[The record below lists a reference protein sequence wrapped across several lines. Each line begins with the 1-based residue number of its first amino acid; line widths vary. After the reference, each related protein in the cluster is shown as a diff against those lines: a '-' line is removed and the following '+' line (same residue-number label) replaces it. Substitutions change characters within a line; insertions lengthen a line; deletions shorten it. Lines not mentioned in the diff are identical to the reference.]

1 MGIYNTNSYN
11 PLGSIQA
18 ALNNVNEHNRIK
30 NEYWKNKGQIWSN
43 FAQNMGNIGNRML
56 DGIVAYSEGYD
67 ANDPEVR
74 LAALEKELKDAQE
87 AERIQAIQGKYNEQV
102 AQRQAMDDYL
112 KNAYADKLHDAAMNL
127 NMDKG
132 PSLSE
137 VYSESMRGY
146 KPNFA
151 GYNKSEQWDGY
162 NGIDIEDNLYRKILK
177 GGVYA

>member
-18 ALNNVNEHNRIK
+18 ALNNVNEKNRIK

-56 DGIVAYSEGYD
+56 DGIIAYSEGYD

-74 LAALEKELKDAQE
+74 LAALEEELIE
-87 AERIQAIQGKYNEQV
+87 AKYNEQV

-112 KNAYADKLHDAAMNL
+112 QNSPEALANRYAMAMR
-127 NMDKG
+127 D
-132 PSLSE
+132 
-137 VYSESMRGY
+137 Y

-151 GYNKSEQWDGY
+151 GYNLDQFQ
-162 NGIDIEDNLYRKILK
+162 
-177 GGVYA
+177 GGVYPEQEMQDFYRRGI

>member
-18 ALNNVNEHNRIK
+18 ALNNVNEKNRIK

-43 FAQNMGNIGNRML
+43 FAQNMGNLGNRML

-67 ANDPEVR
+67 ANDPEAR
-74 LAALEKELKDAQE
+74 LAALEEELIE
-87 AERIQAIQGKYNEQV
+87 AKYNEQV

-112 KNAYADKLHDAAMNL
+112 KNSPEALANRYAMAMR
-127 NMDKG
+127 D
-132 PSLSE
+132 
-137 VYSESMRGY
+137 Y

-151 GYNKSEQWDGY
+151 GYNLDQFQ
-162 NGIDIEDNLYRKILK
+162 
-177 GGVYA
+177 GGVYPEQEMQDFYRRGI

>member
-18 ALNNVNEHNRIK
+18 ALNNVNEKNRIK

-74 LAALEKELKDAQE
+74 LAALEEELIE
-87 AERIQAIQGKYNEQV
+87 AKYNEQV

-112 KNAYADKLHDAAMNL
+112 KNSPEALANRYAEAMR
-127 NMDKG
+127 D
-132 PSLSE
+132 
-137 VYSESMRGY
+137 Y

-151 GYNKSEQWDGY
+151 GYNLDQFQ
-162 NGIDIEDNLYRKILK
+162 
-177 GGVYA
+177 GGVYPEQEMQDFYRRGI

>member
-18 ALNNVNEHNRIK
+18 ALNNVNEKNRIK

-67 ANDPEVR
+67 SNDPEAR
-74 LAALEKELKDAQE
+74 LAALEEELIE
-87 AERIQAIQGKYNEQV
+87 AKYNEQV

-112 KNAYADKLHDAAMNL
+112 KNSPEALANSYAMAMR
-127 NMDKG
+127 D
-132 PSLSE
+132 
-137 VYSESMRGY
+137 Y

-151 GYNKSEQWDGY
+151 GYNLDQFQ
-162 NGIDIEDNLYRKILK
+162 
-177 GGVYA
+177 GGVYPEQEMQDFYRRGI

>member
-18 ALNNVNEHNRIK
+18 ALNNVNEKNRIK

-43 FAQNMGNIGNRML
+43 FAQNIGNIGNRML

-74 LAALEKELKDAQE
+74 LAALEKELIE
-87 AERIQAIQGKYNEQV
+87 AKYNEQV

-112 KNAYADKLHDAAMNL
+112 KNSPEALANRYAEAMR
-127 NMDKG
+127 D
-132 PSLSE
+132 
-137 VYSESMRGY
+137 Y

-151 GYNKSEQWDGY
+151 GYNLDQFQ
-162 NGIDIEDNLYRKILK
+162 
-177 GGVYA
+177 GGVYPEQEMQDFYRRGI

>member
-18 ALNNVNEHNRIK
+18 ALNNVNEKNRIK

-43 FAQNMGNIGNRML
+43 FAQNMGNLGNRML

-67 ANDPEVR
+67 GNDPEAR
-74 LAALEKELKDAQE
+74 LAALEEELIE
-87 AERIQAIQGKYNEQV
+87 AKYNEQV

-112 KNAYADKLHDAAMNL
+112 KNSPEALANRYAMAMR
-127 NMDKG
+127 D
-132 PSLSE
+132 
-137 VYSESMRGY
+137 Y

-151 GYNKSEQWDGY
+151 GYNLDQFQ
-162 NGIDIEDNLYRKILK
+162 
-177 GGVYA
+177 GGVYPEQEMQDFYRRGI